1 MKKDTLL
8 QRFRYWID
16 RRMARGTSSMVKLL
30 VTTVLSSVLI
40 VSVLVLVFSL
50 HKDGKSFLAIFW
62 DNFRSAMS
70 SSFPSSDS
78 GGLLYIVLYTFLGL
92 IGMIFTGMLIGIFSS
107 TIRGKLVDL
116 QKNNPKI
123 VTHDHV
129 VVLGFRYGEYA
140 LLEQLIQAAGRSKR
154 TIVVAEKLERTD
166 MEQAVRLN
174 VKVPRR
180 IHLTFIKADITN
192 PHDLECCAIPR
203 AKSLIYYV
211 EDKGRAVKSLLAVSA
226 LLKGQETWPKMVVSF
241 NSDSSVL
248 PTNMLAEKNIR
259 TFHAGNVVARTIA
272 RAATQTG
279 VFEAFMEII
288 NFRGHEFYFEKIPQL
303 EGRTFAQAALSCE
316 GGVIAGFERNGAVFL
331 SPAPETVLEKDDEF
345 VVFEEDQGRFRLAL
359 TDPFLPPKPVQA
371 PPLAEIP
378 EVLIIGINRE
388 ITTVLRE
395 LPDNIRTIRLAGLT
409 PDERAALLPEDPDTA
424 SEIVEDYRPVGRD
437 DVLMDMVQ
445 QARHLIL
452 LSDDAKSPE
461 EADTEVMIRI
471 MKLRD
476 IKKKYAL
483 PFSIT
488 AEIRCENNRR
498 LIHDESGDDFVVA
511 TDMSSMILAQVSED
525 PKRSTLFNE
534 LLAEEGSEIYLKK
547 LEELGLTPRE
557 TMQHLLRRE
566 LYAMGYILLGLR
578 TKGVPFLPLSSECR
592 VVLKEGDRLVVI
604 GEK

>member
-1 MKKDTLL
+1 MKKDTLF

-16 RRMARGTSSMVKLL
+16 RRMAKGTSSMVKLL
-30 VTTVLSSVLI
+30 VTTVLGSVLI
-40 VSVLVLVFSL
+40 VSLLVLGFGL

-78 GGLLYIVLYTFLGL
+78 GGLMHIVLYTFLGL

-123 VTHDHV
+123 VAHGHV
-129 VVLGFRYGEYA
+129 VVLGFRFGEYA
-140 LLEQLIQAAGRSKR
+140 LLEQLIQAAGKSRR

-174 VKVPRR
+174 VRVPRR

-192 PHDLECCAIPR
+192 PHDLECCAIPQAR
-203 AKSLIYYV
+203 SLVYYV
-211 EDKGRAVKSLLAVSA
+211 EDKGRAVKSLLAVSS
-226 LLKGQETWPKMVVSF
+226 LLKGEEKWPDMVVSF
-241 NSDSSVL
+241 DSDASVL
-248 PTNMLAEKNIR
+248 PTNMLTERNIR

-288 NFRGHEFYFEKIPQL
+288 NFRGHEFYFEPAGPL
-303 EGRTFAQAALSCE
+303 EGLTFGETALSCE
-316 GGVIAGFERNGAVFL
+316 NGVIAGLEREGRILLN
-331 SPAPETVLEKDDEF
+331 PASDEILRKDDDLI
-345 VVFEEDQGRFRLAL
+345 VFEEEKGNFRVAVSD
-359 TDPFLPPKPVQA
+359 TFQLPRTTAVPKPE
-371 PPLAEIP
+371 EIP
-378 EVLIIGINRE
+378 EVLILGINKE

-409 PDERAALLPEDPDTA
+409 PDEKALHLPEDPASA
-424 SEIVEDYRPVGRD
+424 SEIITDYRPVLRD
-437 DVLMDMVQ
+437 EELLEMVKQ
-445 QARHLIL
+445 VRHLIL
-452 LSDDAKSPE
+452 LSDDAKSAE

-476 IKKKYAL
+476 VKKKYGL

-488 AEIRCENNRR
+488 AEIRSENNRR

-525 PKRSTLFNE
+525 PQRSILFNE
-534 LLAEEGSEIYLKK
+534 LLAEEGTEIYLKT
-547 LEELGLTPRE
+547 LDELGLTPRE
-557 TMQHLLRRE
+557 TMLHLLRRE
-566 LYAMGYILLGLR
+566 LYGMGYILLGMR
-578 TKGVPFLPLSSECR
+578 TQGVPFLALSAECR
-592 VVLKEGDRLVVI
+592 VILKEGDRLIVL
-604 GEK
+604 GEQ

>member
-40 VSVLVLVFSL
+40 VSVLVLAFGL

-78 GGLLYIVLYTFLGL
+78 GGLMHIVLYTFLGL

-303 EGRTFAQAALSCE
+303 EGLTFAQAALSCE
-316 GGVIAGFERNGAVFL
+316 GGVIAGYERNGAVFL
-331 SPAPETVLEKDDEF
+331 NPAWETVLEKDDEF
-345 VVFEEDQGRFRLAL
+345 VVFEEDQGRYRLTL
-359 TDPFLPPKPVQA
+359 TDPFLPPKPAAA

-388 ITTVLRE
+388 IGTVLRE

-424 SEIVEDYRPVGRD
+424 SEIVEDYRPVARD

-557 TMQHLLRRE
+557 TMLHLLRRE

-578 TKGVPFLPLSSECR
+578 TEGVPFLPLSSECR